1 MKLNLVRQFA
11 HVDINEC
18 GGQEVHMKL
27 LQLNPLNISPN
38 LQI

>member
-18 GGQEVHMKL
+18 RGQEVLMKL
-27 LQLNPLNISPN
+27 LQLNPLNIN
-38 LQI
+38 LDLAI

>member
-11 HVDINEC
+11 HVDINESR
-18 GGQEVHMKL
+18 GQEVQMKL